1 MTQAAS
7 VTAEDLVRA
16 LKRRK
21 AALPAEIGSFVVL
34 EACEAQLRGGPAR
47 LSAAHVLISEEGT
60 IQLAAM
66 QACAELEATQTLH
79 QLLAFMLVAAG
90 PAPLPAL
97 MRLLEK
103 GPSRGV
109 WTLAAL
115 RDDLEASLVPLN
127 RTASRR
133 VLSRFVREIG
143 WAERAPARKPTFQD
157 LDSEL
162 SSFLSDDAP
171 RAQRAPLL
179 IEPEIDDTHE
189 DLAEEVEDARD
200 QVQFFESVRPAPREA
215 SGKTLVD
222 VVPSGA
228 SVNPRSDE
236 ISLRARAH
244 QPSEQHER
252 APSLRPVPRSSRP
265 PSEIPRAPRSP
276 ALVWG
281 GILLV
286 LSIAIVVATL
296 QLRPELLTRLTQGDP
311 ELAPKQ
317 PVVVVKRPAAGDL
330 VVKVATERAQI
341 LRFVGR
347 GPVSVPHLPLGIAHE
362 FVGLSDGA
370 SPARLLVPKD
380 AEWEGTP
387 DGPRYEA
394 AMQLAASVSGAA
406 GTGAME
412 LGDTLLPQD
421 VGTPSEKLG
430 TVRIVTTPRGAKVYQ
445 VIGFAPEA
453 RIEALPL
460 ESTQELL
467 IYRKGYAPELRVV
480 APSDYLDRGDK
491 KVAELDVT
499 LSAAGKSAPS
509 SKR

>member
-34 EACEAQLRGGPAR
+34 EACEALLRAGPVR
-47 LSAAHVLISEEGT
+47 LSAALVLISEEGSVA
-60 IQLAAM
+60 LASAE
-66 QACAELEATQTLH
+66 ACPELDATHALH

-127 RTASRR
+127 RNASRR

-162 SSFLSDDAP
+162 SSFLSDEP
-171 RAQRAPLL
+171 ERPQRAPLR
-179 IEPEIDDTHE
+179 IEPEADDTNE
-189 DLAEEVEDARD
+189 DLAEEIEDARD
-200 QVQFFESVRPAPREA
+200 QVQFFESARPAPREA

-228 SVNPRSDE
+228 AASPSAAE
-236 ISLRARAH
+236 WAQKPAH
-244 QPSEQHER
+244 EPSQQQER
-252 APSLRPVPRSSRP
+252 APSLRPVPRSLRP
-265 PSEIPRAPRSP
+265 LSEIPRPPRSP
-276 ALVWG
+276 ALIWG
-281 GILLV
+281 GVLLV
-286 LSIAIVVATL
+286 LSIVIVIATV
-296 QLRPELLTRLTQGDP
+296 QLRPELITRLTEGEP
-311 ELAPKQ
+311 EAAPKK

-330 VVKVATERAQI
+330 VVRVKTERAQI

-362 FVGLSDGA
+362 FVGLAEGA
-370 SPARLLVPKD
+370 SAARLLVPKD

-394 AMQLAASVSGAA
+394 AMQLAAAS
-406 GTGAME
+406 TPPTQE
-412 LGDTLLPQD
+412 LGETLLPQD
-421 VGTPSEKLG
+421 VGSPSEKLG

-460 ESTQELL
+460 ESTQELM
-467 IYRKGYAPELRVV
+467 IYRKGYASELRVV

-491 KVAELDVT
+491 KLAELDIT
-499 LSAAGKSAPS
+499 LAPLAKTTP

>member
-1 MTQAAS
+1 MSQPAA
-7 VTAEDLVRA
+7 VTADDLVRA

-34 EACEAQLRGGPAR
+34 EACDALLRSGAVR
-47 LSAAHVLISEEGT
+47 LTAHEVLIAEDGFV
-60 IQLAAM
+60 QLVAA
-66 QACAELEATQTLH
+66 ATCPEPEATQALH

-90 PAPLPAL
+90 PAPMPAL

-103 GPSRGV
+103 GPSSGR

-127 RTASRR
+127 RNASRR

-162 SSFLSDDAP
+162 SSFLSDEP
-171 RAQRAPLL
+171 RSRPPLM
-179 IEPEIDDTHE
+179 IEPELEPDDTQDE
-189 DLAEEVEDARD
+189 PTPPVREEPDD
-200 QVQFFESVRPAPREA
+200 ISFFESVRPAPLVSA
-215 SGKTLVD
+215 GKTLVD

-228 SVNPRSDE
+228 RTNPRAEDPP
-236 ISLRARAH
+236 SLERAA
-244 QPSEQHER
+244 PSQRTER
-252 APSLRPVPRSSRP
+252 APSLRPMARSSRA

-276 ALVWG
+276 ALIWG
-281 GILLV
+281 GILLA
-286 LSIAIVVATL
+286 LSLAIVIATL
-296 QLRPELLTRLTQGDP
+296 QLRPELLGRLQHGDP
-311 ELAPKQ
+311 EPVVKA

-330 VVKVATERAQI
+330 VVRVSTERAQV
-341 LRFVGR
+341 LRLVGR
-347 GPVSVPHLPLGIAHE
+347 GPVSVPHLPQGVAHE
-362 FVGLSDGA
+362 FVAVSDTA

-394 AMQLAASVSGAA
+394 AMQLGTAGPSG
-406 GTGAME
+406 TSE
-412 LGDTLLPQD
+412 LGETLLPQN
-421 VGTPSEKLG
+421 VGAPNEQLG

-445 VIGFAPEA
+445 LIGFAPEA
-453 RIEALPL
+453 RVEALPL

-467 IYRKGYAPELRVV
+467 IYRKGYASELRVV
-480 APSDYLDRGDK
+480 APTDFQERDGK
-491 KVAELDVT
+491 KIAELEVT
-499 LSAAGKSAPS
+499 LNALGSAREQSKSAV
-509 SKR
+509 RR